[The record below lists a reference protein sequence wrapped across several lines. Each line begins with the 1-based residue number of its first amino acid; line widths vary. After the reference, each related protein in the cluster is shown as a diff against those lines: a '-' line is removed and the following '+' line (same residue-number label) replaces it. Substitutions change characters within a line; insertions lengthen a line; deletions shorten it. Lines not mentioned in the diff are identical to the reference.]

1 MLDVILPTRTL
12 AMLAALTGLI
22 VAGCSDEPTTGPDV
36 GGSGTPRA
44 GSTYTM
50 HRFDADTTGAPIAG
64 SGDTI
69 VTTLVATDGRFGGQT
84 GVRVF
89 TQGSDTVA
97 MIRDAGNG
105 DLLYYPAW
113 QGAALVGWI
122 TLPITT
128 RSSTE
133 RVLRDTT
140 IDLGGGHSGRSRV
153 TLDVAYVSSHQVA
166 VADRTIE
173 AHEVRI
179 RIVGVHPLTPDQN
192 LTETSTHTVRYAP
205 SIGYFVRIE
214 TGESQQSPF
223 STITGPTAVSA
234 LTRYELK

>member
-1 MLDVILPTRTL
+1 MLDAIVPTRTL
-12 AMLAALTGLI
+12 ATLAALVAL
-22 VAGCSDEPTTGPDV
+22 VAAGCSDEPTGPDA
-36 GGSGTPRA
+36 GSSGTPRT

-69 VTTLVATDGRFGGQT
+69 VTTLVATDGRFGAET
-84 GVRVF
+84 GVRVY

-97 MIRDAGNG
+97 LLRDAGNG

-122 TLPITT
+122 SLPITT
-128 RSSTE
+128 RSPTE

-140 IDLGGGHSGRSRV
+140 IDLGGGQTGRSRV
-153 TLDVAYVSSHQVA
+153 TLEVAYVSTHQVT
-166 VADRTIE
+166 VGDRIIE

-205 SIGYFVRIE
+205 AIGYFVRIE

-234 LTRYELK
+234 LTRFELK